1 MAPATPGSQ
10 QDPDGPDVTRGAPRQ
25 GGQLNIQCSQ
35 RFQIESS
42 NSAISDTGCLVKTT
56 RERGNAAY
64 LPIQES
70 HGRVWSP
77 AGRGAPAPPQS
88 FKSRGAGRSESSG
101 TAAATPSQVKGRGQA
116 HRHSA
121 IPGVRVPRFSG
132 SPRVSTDQ
140 RHTPEARGWSR
151 PTAPGSKLTSRGRGR
166 RLDRPPAPPQVPRRP
181 RRHRKGRC
189 IGWWC

>member
-1 MAPATPGSQ
+1 MDITQVPCDCTNIRVGPCELRDYTRAPVWCLADPRRMAPATPGSQ

-70 HGRVWSP
+70 HG
-77 AGRGAPAPPQS
+77 
-88 FKSRGAGRSESSG
+88 
-101 TAAATPSQVKGRGQA
+101 
-116 HRHSA
+116 
-121 IPGVRVPRFSG
+121 
-132 SPRVSTDQ
+132 
-140 RHTPEARGWSR
+140 
-151 PTAPGSKLTSRGRGR
+151 
-166 RLDRPPAPPQVPRRP
+166 
-181 RRHRKGRC
+181 
-189 IGWWC
+189 